1 MIILYEFYYMTTLLN
16 DWSISRKGKDMKY
29 LLACALLLP
38 SVVFAAGTMPPKAV
52 VCQACHGEGGGK
64 GMMAGYPMLKG
75 QDEQYLVNAIT
86 AYKKGGRTGGMAAVM
101 AGQAMGLSDAEIKE
115 LAAYYASQ

>member
-1 MIILYEFYYMTTLLN
+1 VTRYALIYNDVIYEKE
-16 DWSISRKGKDMKY
+16 IDMKY

-38 SVVFAAGTMPPKAV
+38 TFVFAAGTAPTKAV

-75 QDEQYLVNAIT
+75 QDEQYLVNAMN
-86 AYKKGGRTGGMAAVM
+86 AYKNGGRKGGMAAVM

-115 LAAYYASQ
+115 LAAYYAGQ